1 MNSKCI
7 HENITVSVPKSV
19 TSESEGETM
28 HGGADPENVAGGA
41 PKGSTLAQSKV
52 PPAEPQ
58 DGSIM
63 GLIQGKSDIDLN
75 GVLLN
80 EDQVCFIIGA
90 TLRVKT
96 DQLGFQKIHTS
107 LEQNF
112 LIKSSIIVLRWERRG
127 VVVECRTTN

>member
-1 MNSKCI
+1 MGYKGVFISRTCFPDEIWLEIQNVNSKCI
-7 HENITVSVPKSV
+7 HENINVSVPKSV
-19 TSESEGETM
+19 TSESEGEIM

-41 PKGSTLAQSKV
+41 PKGSTLVDSKV

-80 EDQVCFIIGA
+80 EDQVVSYWGY
-90 TLRVKT
+90 LK
-96 DQLGFQKIHTS
+96 GK
-107 LEQNF
+107 N
-112 LIKSSIIVLRWERRG
+112 
-127 VVVECRTTN
+127 